1 MGFGKIAK
9 NYLSDYPA
17 LRHTSPR
24 RWIFGKKEKKKA
36 GSGKTAQIGA

>member
-17 LRHTSPR
+17 LRHTSPHVGFLEKKR
-24 RWIFGKKEKKKA
+24 RKKA
-36 GSGKTAQIGA
+36 GS